1 LRFFKVD
8 LAYGFNLF
16 YRNMKD
22 EYSYTPKEL
31 LSQVWSNFTL
41 ALQVQQALW
50 GAIIS
55 LDAITISALA
65 IISNIYTTV
74 NIWLVIIPIVFPF
87 VSVILLILNFR
98 AVYYI
103 SARTHDRMLNA
114 PIDEDGHIEDS
125 GQYSAEYENV
135 TKARKKILLFES
147 ISILFSFIPI
157 VAIIVI
163 AIVRR

>member
-1 LRFFKVD
+1 
-8 LAYGFNLF
+8 
-16 YRNMKD
+16 MKD

-31 LSQVWSNFTL
+31 LSQAWSNFTL

-50 GAIIS
+50 GAVIS

-74 NIWLVIIPIVFPF
+74 NIWLIIVPIIFPF

-98 AVYYI
+98 AVFNV

-114 PIDEDGHIEDS
+114 EIDEDDHIKED
-125 GQYSAEYENV
+125 GQYTTEYENV
-135 TKARKKILLFES
+135 KKTRKKILLNETIA
-147 ISILFSFIPI
+147 ISFSCIPI

-163 AIVRR
+163 AILRR